1 VEANCTT
8 QALTQVRPA
17 SVVQA
22 VLLTYPREVVMFDA
36 HLALTT
42 AAQAYK
48 RHVIRDAQTRKALA
62 DARALLAHRRPW
74 YRRLFG

>member
-1 VEANCTT
+1 
-8 QALTQVRPA
+8 
-17 SVVQA
+17 
-22 VLLTYPREVVMFDA
+22 MFDA